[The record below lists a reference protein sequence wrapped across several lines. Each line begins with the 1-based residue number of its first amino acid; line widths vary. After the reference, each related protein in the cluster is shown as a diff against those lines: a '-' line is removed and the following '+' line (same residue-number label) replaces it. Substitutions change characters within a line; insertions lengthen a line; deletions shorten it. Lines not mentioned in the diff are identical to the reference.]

1 MTPTKEFPMTM
12 PQAVFGGLALIA
24 VAIGYAGSQT
34 AHAVGNVQKIAIC
47 NERGTDCTRI
57 GLGGALKT
65 IQE

>member
-34 AHAVGNVQKIAIC
+34 AHAVGGVQKITIC
-47 NERGTDCTRI
+47 NESGTQCAEVKRGS
-57 GLGGALKT
+57 LNAS
-65 IQE
+65 

>member
-1 MTPTKEFPMTM
+1 MTM

-47 NERGTDCTRI
+47 NETRVQCTEVKRGWLNA
-57 GLGGALKT
+57 G
-65 IQE
+65 